1 MSGFGRTGVTALFVW
16 SKLTSTSAI
25 LSAIRVGGSCIA
37 FVTQIL
43 LARLLAPAELGVFF
57 FVTSMATIASLVV
70 GHGYPSLM
78 ARFISR
84 YTERNQP
91 GYLSAFLRTSQ
102 KETLKWSILGA
113 ALFALVAW
121 YWPNID
127 DDTRLALVFGA
138 LTIVPM
144 GMHRI
149 LGYLAITYRRF
160 VIGYL
165 PQFIIRP
172 AMFVV
177 VIGALYL
184 FNDDVSVWSVTAIQ
198 FATWFAMTFATLY
211 IVRNIYLGPGEPVY
225 DRRLTNRWRR
235 EAWPLVIVASFTGLL
250 SELAVVF
257 VAPFMSMEDVAAFGI
272 CIKLAFLVGFVVQI
286 AHQVIL
292 PDMGEALARRESS
305 AIRGRIL
312 SASLMPLALTV
323 GGVLFSMLFGDW
335 FLMLFGAE
343 FSSAKSTLTI
353 LMLAQLARAIAG
365 PSSLLLTLKGA
376 QTASAWICAVSAVVL
391 LATNAVFA
399 TLWGA
404 EGGALAVLVTTI
416 VWLGMTGIAL
426 YRIDGARADILGL
439 LSRRHAAAPA
449 E

>member
-1 MSGFGRTGVTALFVW
+1 MLTW

-25 LSAIRVGGSCIA
+25 LTAIRVGGSGIA
-37 FVTQIL
+37 FITQIL
-43 LARLLAPAELGVFF
+43 LARLLSPSDLGIFF

-78 ARFISR
+78 TRFISR
-84 YTERNQP
+84 YTERDQP
-91 GYLSAFLRTSQ
+91 GYLAAFLRTAQ
-102 KETLKWSILGA
+102 KETFKWSLIGA
-113 ALFALVAW
+113 ALFALGSW
-121 YWPNID
+121 FWPGID
-127 DDTRLALVFGA
+127 DDTRFALVFGA
-138 LTIVPM
+138 LTIIPM

-172 AMFVV
+172 AMFAAVLV
-177 VIGALYL
+177 ALYAAGEG
-184 FNDDVSVWSVTAIQ
+184 VSVWSVTAIQ

-211 IVRNIYLGPGEPVY
+211 IVRNIYLGPAEPIY
-225 DRRLTNRWRR
+225 DRRLKKRWRR

-250 SELAVVF
+250 SELAVVL
-257 VAPFMSMEDVAAFGI
+257 VAPFMDMADVAAFGI
-272 CIKLAFLVGFVVQI
+272 CIKLAFLVGFVVQV

-292 PDMGEALARRESS
+292 PDMGEAIIRRESNVLR
-305 AIRGRIL
+305 ARIL
-312 SASLMPLALTV
+312 GASLMPLAFTV
-323 GGVLFSMLFGDW
+323 GGVVFSMLFGGW
-335 FLMLFGAE
+335 FLTLFGSE
-343 FSSAKSTLTI
+343 FSSAQQTLTI
-353 LMLAQLARAIAG
+353 LMLAQLVRALAG

-376 QTASAWICAVSAVVL
+376 QTASAWICALSAVVL
-391 LATNAVFA
+391 LVSNAVFA

-416 VWLGMTGIAL
+416 VWLGATGIVL
-426 YRIDGARADILGL
+426 YRFDGARADIIGL
-439 LSRRHAAAPA
+439 LSRNRTAAPA